1 MFKNLYENYLY
12 TICLKDNIYNIELK
26 KSRSGGYKN
35 IFVFNNNMKYSQV
48 IVENKTNFEIFLKQ
62 KGFEKF
68 KQKIKQNEQQIL
80 KIYEQSNNYFSVEID
95 NKLYYLNLNETG
107 QKQLKKNLYQLI
119 EKDKIST
126 KIIFFIKSFNHN
138 IFSKSKSLMNI
149 IRPNF
154 NNLKFNFSKD
164 KYIKINFLINHINIS
179 IISQNKQ
186 ERKEIVLL
194 FINNFQCGAK
204 LLTSKLYSRY
214 KIKLNAKISNLEAY
228 NLLNNNNS
236 YICLNSSSPLINI
249 YSELNYEPKKNLIT
263 VFELVNEFGD
273 IKLNITPKFLEEIY
287 NFVLNIYENTVLYK
301 KKISNIFLAKNLDT
315 DLLLL
320 DLQNNYYYRSN
331 PLNIII
337 NGIILSGVKIRFK
350 LKKEGIDSLPKIIK
364 DSINYFKCF
373 PFFDIGKETKAILSQ
388 IELQGPFKDIKS
400 LFDEIK
406 INIITQLST

>member
-48 IVENKTNFEIFLKQ
+48 IVENKTNFEIFLRQ
-62 KGFEKF
+62 KGLEIF

-164 KYIKINFLINHINIS
+164 KYIKINFLINYINIS

-194 FINNFQCGAK
+194 FIK
-204 LLTSKLYSRY
+204 MWSK
-214 KIKLNAKISNLEAY
+214 I
-228 NLLNNNNS
+228 
-236 YICLNSSSPLINI
+236 INI
-249 YSELNYEPKKNLIT
+249 
-263 VFELVNEFGD
+263 
-273 IKLNITPKFLEEIY
+273 
-287 NFVLNIYENTVLYK
+287 
-301 KKISNIFLAKNLDT
+301 
-315 DLLLL
+315 
-320 DLQNNYYYRSN
+320 
-331 PLNIII
+331 
-337 NGIILSGVKIRFK
+337 
-350 LKKEGIDSLPKIIK
+350 KII
-364 DSINYFKCF
+364 FK
-373 PFFDIGKETKAILSQ
+373 I
-388 IELQGPFKDIKS
+388 
-400 LFDEIK
+400 
-406 INIITQLST
+406 